1 MCRATCCA
9 YKCFFLGPGL
19 NQVSEKGGKKKRNSR
34 EHFFS
39 FLKMSIIPT
48 VFGRKHSKGMTNN
61 PDVMNVDIWD
71 PFEAISF
78 ATAAATLP
86 ITTPAFATT
95 NLDWKETPNAHV
107 FITDLPGVKNDE
119 VKIEVEEQ
127 KVLKI
132 SGQRSKEAE
141 EKGDKW
147 HRIERSNEKFL
158 RTVRLPPNANVNGMK
173 ATMENGVLKVT
184 VPKDQEIKTHGRLIP
199 ITN

>member
-1 MCRATCCA
+1 
-9 YKCFFLGPGL
+9 
-19 NQVSEKGGKKKRNSR
+19 
-34 EHFFS
+34 
-39 FLKMSIIPT
+39 MSIIPS
-48 VFGRKHSKGMTNN
+48 VFGRKHAKNMNN
-61 PDVMNVDIWD
+61 NTDETMNVDIWD

-78 ATAAATLP
+78 AAAAASLP
-86 ITTPAFATT
+86 ITTPAFATA

-107 FITDLPGVKNDE
+107 FITDLPGVKNNE
-119 VKIEVEEQ
+119 VKIEVEEE

-158 RTVRLPPNANVNGMK
+158 RTVRLPSNANVDGMK
-173 ATMENGVLKVT
+173 AVMENGVLKVT
-184 VPKDQEIKTHGRLIP
+184 VPKEQESKTRGRLIP